1 MTALEIIKVASEI
14 GALGI
19 SIYVIYL
26 FVTGKIMSAHSVG
39 KIMKA
44 QTNHIGDLRNDI
56 KAKMNEMIAGQAKI
70 VDVLEEIKKN
80 GAMNRNK

>member
-1 MTALEIIKVASEI
+1 MTALEIIKIVSEI

-26 FVTGKIMSAHSVG
+26 FVTGKIMSAHSVV
-39 KIMKA
+39 KIMEA
-44 QTNHIGDLRNDI
+44 QKNHISDLRTDL
-56 KAKMNEMIAGQAKI
+56 KAKMDEMIAGQTKI